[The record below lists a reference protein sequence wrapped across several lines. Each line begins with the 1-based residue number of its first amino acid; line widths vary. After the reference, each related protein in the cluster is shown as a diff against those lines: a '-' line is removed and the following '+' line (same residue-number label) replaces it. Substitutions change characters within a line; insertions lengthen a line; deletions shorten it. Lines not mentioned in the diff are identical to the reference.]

1 MPARTQAPPSPPEPV
16 SEILR
21 YFLRHPRAADT
32 LEGIVR
38 WRLLEETVQ
47 RKTEETARA
56 LAWLVDAGLLHRE
69 AMPGGEPAYSL
80 ARERKAEAERLLAR
94 VRSDGS
100 DEYRARRGA

>member
-1 MPARTQAPPSPPEPV
+1 MRISVPRPPEPA

-21 YFLRHPRAADT
+21 YFLRQPRAADT

-56 LAWLVDAGLLHRE
+56 LEWLVEAGLLHRVLL
-69 AMPGGEPAYSL
+69 GEPVYRL
-80 ARERKAEAERLLAR
+80 AEERREEAERLLAR
-94 VRSDGS
+94 ARSGR
-100 DEYRARRGA
+100 RARRRREPGS